1 MWPIPEANFVVY
13 KKREPPTGPTI
24 TSAMS
29 RPFPTRKLGENGP
42 LVSAIGLGAGGISG
56 AFYGKADRTETHK
69 MLTYAADRGVTFW
82 DTADYYHSCNILVV
96 IKLNETN
103 LSSPA
108 EEIIGN
114 WFAAT
119 GRRSEIFL
127 ATKFGAADLREGP
140 NKGKICSEPS
150 YIKQAFQ
157 RSLKMLRTDY
167 VDLYYQHRVDPTVPI
182 EVVFEALREF
192 VESGQIKY
200 LGLSEASVATLRR
213 AKAVPGLGEKLV
225 AAQMEYSPFELM
237 IETSGFLDVANE
249 LGVAIVAYSPLGR
262 GLITGRYRSPEDF
275 EEGDV
280 RRLLPRFSSENF
292 PKNLVLVEHFEALGQ
307 KYKASPSQIALAW
320 ILAQHPHCK
329 SSVKTFMEGEIA
341 DTKTVVP
348 IPGTRVVDRLEENAH
363 SAEINLSPEDVATIR
378 RKVEEAE
385 VHGARHMII
394 AQGDCIELV
403 DWKDSGKQ

>member
-1 MWPIPEANFVVY
+1 
-13 KKREPPTGPTI
+13 
-24 TSAMS
+24 
-29 RPFPTRKLGENGP
+29 
-42 LVSAIGLGAGGISG
+42 
-56 AFYGKADRTETHK
+56 
-69 MLTYAADRGVTFW
+69 MLSYAADRGVTFW
-82 DTADYYHSCNILVV
+82 DTADYYHS
-96 IKLNETN
+96 
-103 LSSPA
+103 S
-108 EEIIGN
+108 EEIIGD

-127 ATKFGAADLREGP
+127 ATKFGFADLREGP

-157 RSLKMLRTDY
+157 RSLKMLRTDH

-200 LGLSEASVATLRR
+200 LGLSEASAATLRR

-225 AAQMEYSPFELM
+225 VVQMEYSPFELM

-275 EEGDV
+275 EEGDI
-280 RRLLPRFSSENF
+280 RRRLPRFSSENF

-320 ILAQHPHCK
+320 ILAQHPH
-329 SSVKTFMEGEIA
+329 FI
-341 DTKTVVP
+341 P

-363 SAEINLSPEDVATIR
+363 SAEINLLPEDVATIR

-385 VHGARHMII
+385 VHGVRYLTFT
-394 AQGDCIELV
+394 QGDCIELV
-403 DWKDSGKQ
+403 DWVDSGKQ